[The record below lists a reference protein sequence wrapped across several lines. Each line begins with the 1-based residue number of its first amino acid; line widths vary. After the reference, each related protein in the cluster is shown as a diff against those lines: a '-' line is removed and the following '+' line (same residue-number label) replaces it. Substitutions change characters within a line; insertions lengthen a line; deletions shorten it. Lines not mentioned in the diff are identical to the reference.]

1 VSVTNNEGKGVSIMD
16 VVLNSGRGTG
26 SKPGVDAII
35 DALRG
40 ALRSSNSPID
50 HSDLGGSLLGFYRAT
65 FITGASVSIGA
76 GGILAYLRWSDL
88 SRLLVLMRVSASVAI
103 SGAITAV
110 TVADLGVYISRG
122 SSAAGS
128 GGNALTLTTN
138 NAKMRS
144 NMGTTLVTDARV
156 GTTGALTRPTGG
168 TADSNPIAASAF
180 PLLFP
185 VSATGTA
192 TLGAV
197 GMATPVQDLYK
208 WDVNASHPVV
218 LSPSAGETVEVQEI
232 TAGPTTGSLKWY
244 ITMEWCELAYF

>member
-1 VSVTNNEGKGVSIMD
+1 MD
-16 VVLNSGRGTG
+16 VTINSGRGTG
-26 SKPGVDAII
+26 AKLGVDAVV

-40 ALRSSNSPID
+40 ALRSSNAPLD
-50 HSDLGGSLLGFYRAT
+50 HTTLDGNLLGFYRAT
-65 FITGASVSIGA
+65 AITGASVSIGA

-88 SRLLVLMRVSASVAI
+88 SRYLVLMRVAASVAI

-110 TVADLGVYISRG
+110 TVADLGVFRSRG
-122 SSAAGS
+122 STAAGS
-128 GGNALTLTTN
+128 GGNALTLTGDN
-138 NAKMRS
+138 GKMRQ
-144 NMGTTLVTDARV
+144 NMGPTLVTDARV

-168 TADSNPIAASAF
+168 VADAHAIAASAF

-197 GMATPVQDLYK
+197 GMATPIQDLYK
-208 WDVNASHPVV
+208 WDVMASHPVV
-218 LSPSAGETVEVQEI
+218 MAPGAGETIEVQEI

-244 ITMEWCELAYF
+244 ITFEWAELAYF